1 MFKGLNE
8 GWWVERRVEGRGS
21 VLAEVKR
28 PRLVSGLKMNKA
40 SLISEAG

>member
-8 GWWVERRVEGRGS
+8 GGCVERRVEGSGL

-28 PRLVSGLKMNKA
+28 PRLVSGSRKNKA